1 MQKKKNQ
8 ILAIF
13 SDVNSSPQLVAILQE
28 LKNNGGTFR
37 VILIGEIELII
48 AKQIKALD
56 WDLVIIRKRGR
67 LGSALNLLLVC
78 FQILTY
84 QPRVLFASGQFAT
97 AIGMFSAKLLNVPLR
112 IFIRHHSSLHHKY
125 KMKLGIWSDKMAN
138 RMATHIIAVSTLV
151 KNVLISSEGVNCRK
165 IRLVY
170 NGVELAKFSNSNI
183 NVGELSDKNPSTER
197 LFHIGVISRLTE
209 WKGVEYTAQAFVRLQ
224 KEFPNSRLHIVG
236 AFSDSYFTV
245 KDILS
250 PIDQDLY
257 TLKNE
262 ISDIPNFLRGL
273 DAFVH
278 VPVGPDDEA
287 FGIVYIEALASGIS
301 CIFTRSGVLNELEDP
316 HRYAGIVGFRNS
328 EEIYLNLKELIQ
340 GTCASKIAVSD
351 LWLNEFSLE
360 VMTKRYS
367 DILLGE
373 AD

>member
-1 MQKKKNQ
+1 MQKKKSQ

-112 IFIRHHSSLHHKY
+112 IFIRHHSSHHLKY
-125 KMKLGIWSDKMAN
+125 RMKLGIWSDKMAN

-287 FGIVYIEALASGIS
+287 FGIVYIEALASGIP

-316 HRYAGIVGFRNS
+316 DRYAGIVGFRNS

>member
-1 MQKKKNQ
+1 MQKKKSQ

-56 WDLVIIRKRGR
+56 WDLVIVRKRGR
-67 LGSALNLLLVC
+67 FGSALNLLLIC

-97 AIGMFSAKLLNVPLR
+97 AIGMVSAKLLNVPLR

-125 KMKLGIWSDKMAN
+125 KMKLGMWSDKMAN
-138 RMATHIIAVSTLV
+138 RMATHIIAVSTVV
-151 KNVLISSEGVNCRK
+151 KNILISSEGVNCRK

-183 NVGELSDKNPSTER
+183 SMPELSKKSLSTER
-197 LFHIGVISRLTE
+197 LFHIGVVSRLTE

-236 AFSDSYFTV
+236 AFSDSYLTV

-250 PIDQDLY
+250 PIDLNLY

-262 ISDIPNFLRGL
+262 SVDIPNFLRGL

-287 FGIVYIEALASGIS
+287 FGIVYIESLASGIS

-316 HRYAGIVGFRNS
+316 HKYAGIVGFRNS

-340 GTCASKIAVSD
+340 GTCAPKVAVPD

>member
-97 AIGMFSAKLLNVPLR
+97 AIGMLSAKLLNVPLR
-112 IFIRHHSSLHHKY
+112 IFIRHHSSFHHKY
-125 KMKLGIWSDKMAN
+125 KMKLGIWLDKMAN
-138 RMATHIIAVSTLV
+138 RMATHIVAVSTVV
-151 KNVLISSEGVNCRK
+151 KNILISSESTNSKK
-165 IRLVY
+165 IRLIY
-170 NGVELAKFSNSNI
+170 NGVELAKFRNLNRNMPELYDQ
-183 NVGELSDKNPSTER
+183 NVSAEGFFN
-197 LFHIGVISRLTE
+197 IGVISRLTE
-209 WKGVEYTAQAFVRLQ
+209 WKGVVYIAEAFVRLQ
-224 KEFPNSRLHIVG
+224 KEFPNSRLHVVG
-236 AFSDSYFTV
+236 AFSDSYSTV
-245 KDILS
+245 IDILS

-287 FGIVYIEALASGIS
+287 FGIVYIEALASGIP
-301 CIFTRSGVLNELEDP
+301 CIFTRSGILNELGDP
-316 HRYAGIVGFRNS
+316 HKYARIIGFRNS

-340 GTCASKIAVSD
+340 GTCAPKITVPD
-351 LWLNEFSLE
+351 LWLNEFSLD

>member
-1 MQKKKNQ
+1 
-8 ILAIF
+8 
-13 SDVNSSPQLVAILQE
+13 
-28 LKNNGGTFR
+28 
-37 VILIGEIELII
+37 
-48 AKQIKALD
+48 
-56 WDLVIIRKRGR
+56 
-67 LGSALNLLLVC
+67 
-78 FQILTY
+78 
-84 QPRVLFASGQFAT
+84 
-97 AIGMFSAKLLNVPLR
+97 
-112 IFIRHHSSLHHKY
+112 
-125 KMKLGIWSDKMAN
+125 MAN

-151 KNVLISSEGVNCRK
+151 KNILISNEGVNCRK

-170 NGVELAKFSNSNI
+170 NGVELAKFSNSNM

-250 PIDQDLY
+250 SIDQDLY

-340 GTCASKIAVSD
+340 GTCASKIAVPD

>member
-67 LGSALNLLLVC
+67 LGSALNLLIIC

-138 RMATHIIAVSTLV
+138 RMATHIIAVSALV
-151 KNVLISSEGVNCRK
+151 KNILISSEGVNCRK
-165 IRLVY
+165 IRLVH

-183 NVGELSDKNPSTER
+183 NMRELSDKNPNTER

-245 KDILS
+245 IDILS

-316 HRYAGIVGFRNS
+316 HKYAGIVGFRNS

-340 GTCASKIAVSD
+340 GTCASKIAVPD

-367 DILLGE
+367 DVLLGE

>member
-151 KNVLISSEGVNCRK
+151 KNILISNEGVNCRK

-170 NGVELAKFSNSNI
+170 K
-183 NVGELSDKNPSTER
+183 
-197 LFHIGVISRLTE
+197 SRE
-209 WKGVEYTAQAFVRLQ
+209 
-224 KEFPNSRLHIVG
+224 G
-236 AFSDSYFTV
+236 AV
-245 KDILS
+245 
-250 PIDQDLY
+250 
-257 TLKNE
+257 
-262 ISDIPNFLRGL
+262 
-273 DAFVH
+273 
-278 VPVGPDDEA
+278 
-287 FGIVYIEALASGIS
+287 
-301 CIFTRSGVLNELEDP
+301 
-316 HRYAGIVGFRNS
+316 
-328 EEIYLNLKELIQ
+328 
-340 GTCASKIAVSD
+340 
-351 LWLNEFSLE
+351 
-360 VMTKRYS
+360 
-367 DILLGE
+367 
-373 AD
+373 